1 MDDALD
7 QVPSS
12 QAAPLAVALLNYN
25 GDEFVRRCVHSLQ
38 RQTVLPQRILYID
51 NGSRVFDEVSVR
63 AVFGPRFEDRL
74 GVLRIEKNAGY
85 AGGFNAGL
93 SRVMDDATSPG
104 WVMTLSNDTELDP
117 RFFERLLPLL
127 QDRREAAPGKI
138 GMLAPKVRAMDARD
152 VLDGTGL
159 AICLDGMSTARGQ
172 NEIDRGQYDRLPDV
186 LAPNGVA
193 ALYRVEMLREVGFL
207 DEDFGFYCE
216 DTDLGLRGWL
226 AGWDCRFVPE
236 SIVYH
241 QRSSTIGM
249 KNLGKL
255 FAVERNHYWVALKN
269 FPAPLL
275 VLSPFLTVYRFAL
288 QAVAVFSR
296 RGQGAV
302 FGAELG
308 LFRLVAV
315 TLKGILAAM
324 AGAPRMTRKRWRQ
337 FRVQRRSLGE
347 VMLILWMKRLRFHD
361 LILRSAPGATPAK
374 GHVEH
379 GKLRA

>member
-1 MDDALD
+1 MDDSYGTG
-7 QVPSS
+7 SS
-12 QAAPLAVALLNYN
+12 SKAAPLTVALLNYN
-25 GDEFVRRCVHSLQ
+25 GDEFVGRCVRSFQ

-51 NGSRVFDEVSVR
+51 NGSRVFGEASVR
-63 AVFGPRFEDRL
+63 AIFGQRLENRL
-74 GVLRIEKNAGY
+74 GVLRIEKNAGH

-93 SRVMDDATSPG
+93 ARVIDDANSPG

-117 RFFERLLPLL
+117 RFFERLLPHL
-127 QDRREAAPGKI
+127 QDRREASQVKI

-193 ALYRVEMLREVGFL
+193 AVYRVEMLRAVGLL

-226 AGWDCRFVPE
+226 AGWDCRFVPG

-255 FAVERNHYWVALKN
+255 YAVERNHYWVALKN

-275 VLSPFLTVYRFAL
+275 VLSPFLALYRFAL
-288 QAVAVFSR
+288 QAAAVFSR

-315 TLKGILAAM
+315 TLKGILAAA
-324 AGAPRMTRKRWRQ
+324 AGAPKMTRKRWRQ
-337 FRVQRRSLGE
+337 FRVQRRPLCE
-347 VMLILWMKRLRFHD
+347 VMLILWMKRLSFHD
-361 LILRSAPGATPAK
+361 LILKSAPGAATQQRQA
-374 GHVEH
+374 EY
-379 GKLRA
+379 GKLR

>member
-1 MDDALD
+1 MEDSAG
-7 QVPSS
+7 
-12 QAAPLAVALLNYN
+12 AAPNSQVAPLTVAILNYN
-25 GDEFVRRCVHSLQ
+25 GDEFVSRCVGSLQ
-38 RQTVLPQRILYID
+38 GQTVLPRRILYID
-51 NGSRVFDEVSVR
+51 NGSDRFEEASVR
-63 AVFGPRFEDRL
+63 ALFGPRFEDRL
-74 GVLRIEKNAGY
+74 GILRIDKNAGY

-93 SRVMDDATSPG
+93 ARILAEDSMPD

-117 RFFERLLPLL
+117 GFFEKLLPHL
-127 QDRREAAPGKI
+127 QDRRESSFGKI

-159 AICLDGMSTARGQ
+159 AVCLDGMSTARGQ
-172 NEIDRGQYDRLPDV
+172 NETDHGQYDRLSDV

-193 ALYRVEMLREVGFL
+193 AVYRVEMLREVGLL

-226 AGWDCRFVPE
+226 AGWDCRFVAG

-255 FAVERNHYWVALKN
+255 RAVERNHYWVALKS

-275 VLSPFLTVYRFAL
+275 MLLPIFTLYRFAL
-288 QAVAVFSR
+288 QAIAVCLR

-302 FGAELG
+302 FGTELG
-308 LFRLVAV
+308 LFRLAVA
-315 TLKGILAAM
+315 TLRGILAAM
-324 AGAPRMTRKRWRQ
+324 AGAPKMTRKRWRQ
-337 FRVQRRSLGE
+337 FRLQRRSLRE

-361 LILRSAPGATPAK
+361 LILKSAPGATPAK
-374 GHVEH
+374 GQVEH